1 MCLTP
6 EDLSLAMHARPING
20 LTTFTPMS
28 DVSTA
33 AQAVKPVEIF
43 KFDQPQLEVL
53 QGFLATYDL
62 PDIIFGSVML
72 LLILFFHGLSM
83 AAIGEH
89 YEWQSTRLLAA
100 RRFWLVEIVFYFSMI
115 ALMITHVVEIGI
127 WSCALYA
134 AGLVDNLRRAIVFT
148 GNTYTTVGYGEDI
161 LPLGWKLLTTII
173 ALSGMFAFAWTTTVL
188 LNMMKM
194 YQEARVARRT
204 TQEKIR

>member
-53 QGFLATYDL
+53 QSFLATYDL

-83 AAIGEH
+83 AAIGD
-89 YEWQSTRLLAA
+89 
-100 RRFWLVEIVFYFSMI
+100 RF
-115 ALMITHVVEIGI
+115 
-127 WSCALYA
+127 
-134 AGLVDNLRRAIVFT
+134 
-148 GNTYTTVGYGEDI
+148 
-161 LPLGWKLLTTII
+161 
-173 ALSGMFAFAWTTTVL
+173 
-188 LNMMKM
+188 
-194 YQEARVARRT
+194 
-204 TQEKIR
+204 